1 MFIMAFAA
9 SPGKGGNTEILLDE
23 VIHGLRSGGAEVKK
37 YRTHELDILPCTG
50 CGECERLGRCAID
63 DRFQDIFDQL
73 IACDGV
79 VFASPLY
86 FMNVPARGKALIDRC
101 QSFWIAKH
109 RLKLDLFG
117 RRRRLG
123 LLVSCSGAG
132 FGPGGSPIFRGI
144 EDTMTYVFDALGME
158 MMESLLFKGVDVK
171 GEIAGNP
178 DALKKARKRGLEIT
192 TCQ

>member
-1 MFIMAFAA
+1 MFVMAFAA

-37 YRTHELDILPCTG
+37 YRTHELDILPCIG
-50 CGECERLGRCAID
+50 CGECERSGRCVID

-79 VFASPLY
+79 AFASPLY

-117 RRRRLG
+117 GRKRLG

-132 FGPGGSPIFRGI
+132 FGPGGSHIFRGI

-158 MMESLLFKGVDVK
+158 MMESLLFTGVDVK

-178 DALKKARKRGLEIT
+178 DALKKARERGLEMT